1 MLLTVEA
8 VHVYF
13 RPLVTPGPAI
23 ITCRWTCS
31 FIGCVTILHWLH
43 VCSLNSTL
51 VTRRVQESAIE
62 LSGGAQEFYLNV
74 FLAIGSRPETEK

>member
-1 MLLTVEA
+1 MLLTVEP

-31 FIGCVTILHWLH
+31 FIGCVTVLHWLH
-43 VCSLNSTL
+43 VFSLNSTL
-51 VTRRVQESAIE
+51 VTRRVQKSMSE
-62 LSGGAQEFYLNV
+62 LSEGAQELYLNV
-74 FLAIGSRPETEK
+74 FLAIGSHPETEK